1 MAIMSYVALLPDND
15 MHSAGHCKGGGLP
28 RPGSGET
35 AHSCG
40 QRGRHHVHDVLP
52 HHAEGGAAEEGSGR
66 EDCEARHGTKK
77 KNEPQLQIPELQ
89 NLIFIFNGKYY

>member
-1 MAIMSYVALLPDND
+1 MAIMFYVALPDND
-15 MHSAGHCKGGGLP
+15 MHFAGHCKGGGLP

-40 QRGRHHVHDVLP
+40 QRGRHHVFPQHYET
-52 HHAEGGAAEEGSGR
+52 AEGGGAEEGSGR

-89 NLIFIFNGKYY
+89 NLTIIFIVKY